1 LDFYGIWNSGRR
13 NGSDENPRRRMEG
26 SEMGENGLMN
36 RLATSEARVQR
47 KHMDGVRHWLWGGVY
62 QGMLLEKDLI
72 EEAGAA

>member
-1 LDFYGIWNSGRR
+1 
-13 NGSDENPRRRMEG
+13 MEG